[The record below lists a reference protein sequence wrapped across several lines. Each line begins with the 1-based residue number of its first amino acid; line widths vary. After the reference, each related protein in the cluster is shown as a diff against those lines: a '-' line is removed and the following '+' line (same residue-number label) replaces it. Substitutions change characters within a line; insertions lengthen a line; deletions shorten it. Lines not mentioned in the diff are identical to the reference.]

1 MYRIIRISFFILA
14 LVIGT
19 SAGSCKKKKDAELP
33 ELTFKSGSNYL
44 SGNASVGQGIVFTVG
59 VIADKTK
66 RDLRKFEINY
76 SYDGGGFTQFES
88 HLMSSSEKDH
98 FEKDVKITTRNEQGL
113 EKWEFKV
120 TDIDGNAARETIS
133 LSVN

>member
-1 MYRIIRISFFILA
+1 MHRIIRVFVLA
-14 LVIGT
+14 FVMGLL
-19 SAGSCKKKKDAELP
+19 AGSCKKQKDAELP
-33 ELTFKSGSNYL
+33 ELTFKSGSGYL
-44 SGNASVGQGIVFTVG
+44 SGNASVGPGIVYTVG

-76 SYDGGGFTQFES
+76 SYDGGGYAQFES
-88 HLMSSSEKDH
+88 HLMSPSEKDH

-113 EKWEFKV
+113 ERWEFKV
-120 TDIDGNAARETIS
+120 TDIDGNAAKETIS